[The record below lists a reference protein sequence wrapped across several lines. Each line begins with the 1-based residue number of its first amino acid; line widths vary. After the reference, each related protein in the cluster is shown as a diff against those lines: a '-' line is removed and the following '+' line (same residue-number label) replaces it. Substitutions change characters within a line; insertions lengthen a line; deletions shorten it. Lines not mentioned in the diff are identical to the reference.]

1 MATQYQ
7 LIHATDDCNG
17 HTTEKVE
24 LVATK
29 AACTTLLFVLAKRQ
43 HKADINE
50 DHTYAGWITSEET
63 EEIVHEYHVVPVEP

>member
-1 MATQYQ
+1 MAAQYQ

-29 AACTTLLFVLAKRQ
+29 AACTTLLFMRAKGQ

-50 DHTYAGWITSEET
+50 DHTYAGWITSQ
-63 EEIVHEYHVVPVEP
+63 EIVHEYHVVPVEP